1 MKFDEKMFYEND
13 SRKKIEYESEKIVVK
28 IIYELTKFRNKNNIS
43 QEKLS
48 KITGISQK
56 VINNIE
62 TLKVQP
68 NIETLA
74 KMYCGLKELVK
85 CQSIEPK

>member
-1 MKFDEKMFYEND
+1 MKFDEKMFYGD
-13 SRKKIEYESEKIVVK
+13 DLKKKIEYESEKIVVK
-28 IIYELTKFRNKNNIS
+28 IIYELTEFRNKNNIS

-48 KITGISQK
+48 KITGIPQK
-56 VINNIE
+56 VISNIE
-62 TLKVQP
+62 NLKVYP

-85 CQSIEPK
+85 HQ

>member
-1 MKFDEKMFYEND
+1 MKFDEKMFYGD
-13 SRKKIEYESEKIVVK
+13 DLKKKIEYESEKIVVK
-28 IIYELTKFRNKNNIS
+28 IIYELTEFRNKNNIS

-48 KITGISQK
+48 KITGIPQK
-56 VINNIE
+56 VISNIE
-62 TLKVQP
+62 NLKVYP

-85 CQSIEPK
+85 QQ